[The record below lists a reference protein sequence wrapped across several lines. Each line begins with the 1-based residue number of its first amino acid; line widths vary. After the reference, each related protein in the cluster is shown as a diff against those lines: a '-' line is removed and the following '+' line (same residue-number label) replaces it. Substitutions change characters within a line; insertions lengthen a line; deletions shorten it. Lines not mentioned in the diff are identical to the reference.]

1 MAVFTIFLGGIF
13 FCYDWA
19 RCLGRSPSYV
29 PICHPCFAPSV
40 VRLRW
45 FGLHLA
51 VRIVQIDCFVGFK
64 LFSLVLCYSEQQRV
78 LLSTHGMWRWF
89 TQLAF
94 SILIFFISCWFR
106 GDFLAQWNFVCLLLN
121 HHHNLLFACCFCLGI
136 SDSRVLYSLSWELPM
151 PPIDW
156 FVTQE
161 HDSIRIII
169 ICDWS
174 I

>member
-64 LFSLVLCYSEQQRV
+64 LFSLVLQWTAAGSVEYPRNVKVIHAISLQY
-78 LLSTHGMWRWF
+78 F
-89 TQLAF
+89 
-94 SILIFFISCWFR
+94 IFFISCWFR
-106 GDFLAQWNFVCLLLN
+106 GDFLAQWNFVCLLFLSSQPTVCG
-121 HHHNLLFACCFCLGI
+121 CCCLGI
-136 SDSRVLYSLSWELPM
+136 CDSRVLYSLRWELRM
-151 PPIDW
+151 PPIGW
-156 FVTQE
+156 FV
-161 HDSIRIII
+161 I
-169 ICDWS
+169 
-174 I
+174 